1 MYSIQWDLSEL
12 DSFAKN
18 LGNISKYE
26 KYIQKAAKELAE
38 NLRLR
43 IKAKT
48 PLGDTGEL
56 KAGWDSQRGLRVKK
70 VEAGFEV
77 QLVNPVEYATWVND
91 GHRVRNRKDGP
102 YLKVKRRVKVP
113 MPARWQSSKSD
124 WFVFGHFFVE
134 QAILTV
140 KEDDIAE
147 RMIAEQLDK
156 WLAWCC
162 R

>member
-1 MYSIQWDLSEL
+1 MYAIEWDLSEL

-48 PLGDTGEL
+48 PLGETGKL
-56 KAGWDSQRGLRVKK
+56 KAGWDSQRGLHVKK
-70 VEAGFEV
+70 VAEGFEV

-91 GHRVRNRKDGP
+91 GHRVYNQFGGP
-102 YLKVKRRVKVP
+102 YQVKKRAKVP
-113 MPARWQSSKSD
+113 VSARWQKGTSN